1 MNAESSAQ
9 QLLQDLCRR
18 DTRYPFEA
26 YEFLY
31 AALGYV
37 QHERRK
43 QGLIKEDSEDK
54 DKHLTG
60 QQLAEGYKDLAV
72 QEFGMLAPTVF
83 KAWNIQKTDD
93 IGRMVYNLI
102 DINLMSKTENDKLDD
117 FSNVYD
123 IPKAL
128 LQDFRIRLE

>member
-1 MNAESSAQ
+1 MNAEPSAQ
-9 QLLQDLCRR
+9 QLLQDLCKR
-18 DTRYPFEA
+18 DQRYPFEA

-37 QHERRK
+37 QHERMK
-43 QGLIKEDSEDK
+43 QGLIKEETE
-54 DKHLTG
+54 KHLTG

-83 KAWNIQKTDD
+83 QAWNIRKTDD
-93 IGRMVYNLI
+93 IGQMVYNLI
-102 DINLMSKTENDKLDD
+102 NINMMSKTETDRLED
-117 FSNVYD
+117 FSNVYE

-128 LQDFRIRLE
+128 LQNFRIRLE

>member
-1 MNAESSAQ
+1 MNAEPSVL

-26 YEFLY
+26 YDFLF

-37 QHERRK
+37 QHEHSK
-43 QGLIKEDSEDK
+43 KGLFK
-54 DKHLTG
+54 DDEKGKHLTG

-72 QEFGMLAPTVF
+72 QEFGMLAPAVF

-102 DINLMSKTENDKLDD
+102 DLNLMSKTESDKLDD
-117 FSNVYD
+117 FNNVYD

>member
-1 MNAESSAQ
+1 M
-9 QLLQDLCRR
+9 LQELCKR
-18 DTRYPFEA
+18 DQRYPFEA

-37 QHERRK
+37 QHERVK
-43 QGLIKEDSEDK
+43 QGLIKEET

-83 KAWNIQKTDD
+83 QAWNIRQTAD
-93 IGRMVYNLI
+93 IGQMVYNLI
-102 DINLMSKTENDKLDD
+102 NINMMSKTENDRLED
-117 FSNVYD
+117 FSNVYE

-128 LQDFRIRLE
+128 LQGFRIRLE